1 MVEYIVI
8 ILVVIFL
15 IGSVSFSMPSK
26 KSKQIAQ
33 LRLDAVKLGFKISS
47 LAYSNIS
54 FKSDDMSLASYQIK
68 NLSNIKDAHFI
79 RDKDEFILYSPSKLK
94 YSNEYESLLL
104 SIRSLPESV
113 IEIIFSEALIV
124 FLWNENLG
132 VDELRRIDSDLKK
145 L

>member
-1 MVEYIVI
+1 MEYIVI

-94 YSNEYESLLL
+94 YSNEYKSLLL

-124 FLWNENLG
+124 FLWSENLG
-132 VDELRRIDSDLKK
+132 IDELKRIDSDLKK

>member
-1 MVEYIVI
+1 VEYIVI

-15 IGSVSFSMPSK
+15 IGSLSFSMPSK

-124 FLWNENLG
+124 FLWSENLG
-132 VDELRRIDSDLKK
+132 IDELRRIDSDLKK

>member
-1 MVEYIVI
+1 
-8 ILVVIFL
+8 
-15 IGSVSFSMPSK
+15 
-26 KSKQIAQ
+26 
-33 LRLDAVKLGFKISS
+33 
-47 LAYSNIS
+47 
-54 FKSDDMSLASYQIK
+54 MSLASYQIK

-94 YSNEYESLLL
+94 YSDEYESLLL

>member
-1 MVEYIVI
+1 VEYIVI

-124 FLWNENLG
+124 FLWSENLG
-132 VDELRRIDSDLKK
+132 IDELRRIDSDLKK

>member
-1 MVEYIVI
+1 MEYIVI

-79 RDKDEFILYSPSKLK
+79 RDKDEFILYSPSKLR

-132 VDELRRIDSDLKK
+132 IDELRRIDSDLKK

>member
-1 MVEYIVI
+1 MEYIVI

-15 IGSVSFSMPSK
+15 IGSISFSMPSK

-54 FKSDDMSLASYQIK
+54 FKSNDMSLASYQIK

-124 FLWNENLG
+124 FLWSENLG
-132 VDELRRIDSDLKK
+132 IDELRRIDSDLKK

>member
-1 MVEYIVI
+1 MEYIVI

-104 SIRSLPESV
+104 SIRSLPDSV

>member
-1 MVEYIVI
+1 MEYIVI

-94 YSNEYESLLL
+94 YSNEYKSLLL

>member
-1 MVEYIVI
+1 MEYIVI

-15 IGSVSFSMPSK
+15 IGSISFSMPSK

>member
-1 MVEYIVI
+1 VEYIVI

-15 IGSVSFSMPSK
+15 IGSISFSMPSK
-26 KSKQIAQ
+26 KSRQIAQ

>member
-1 MVEYIVI
+1 VEYIVI

-15 IGSVSFSMPSK
+15 IGSISFSMPSK

-79 RDKDEFILYSPSKLK
+79 RDKDEFILYSPSRLK

-132 VDELRRIDSDLKK
+132 IDELKRIDSDLKK

>member
-1 MVEYIVI
+1 VEYIVI

-47 LAYSNIS
+47 LVYSNIS

-104 SIRSLPESV
+104 NIRSLPESV

>member
-1 MVEYIVI
+1 MEYIVI

-15 IGSVSFSMPSK
+15 IGSISFSMPSK

-68 NLSNIKDAHFI
+68 NLSNIREAHFI

>member
-1 MVEYIVI
+1 VEYIVI

>member
-1 MVEYIVI
+1 VEYIVI

-15 IGSVSFSMPSK
+15 IGSISFSMPSK

>member
-1 MVEYIVI
+1 MEYIVI

-124 FLWNENLG
+124 FLWSENLG
-132 VDELRRIDSDLKK
+132 IDELRRIDSDLKK

>member
-1 MVEYIVI
+1 MEYIVI

-15 IGSVSFSMPSK
+15 IGSISFSMPSK

-94 YSNEYESLLL
+94 YSNEYKSLLL

-124 FLWNENLG
+124 FLWDENLG

>member
-1 MVEYIVI
+1 MEYIVI

-15 IGSVSFSMPSK
+15 IGSISFSMPSK

-68 NLSNIKDAHFI
+68 NLSNIREAHFI

-94 YSNEYESLLL
+94 YSNEYKSLLL

-113 IEIIFSEALIV
+113 IEIIFSQALIV

-132 VDELRRIDSDLKK
+132 VDLSLIHI
-145 L
+145 

>member
-1 MVEYIVI
+1 MEYIVI

-113 IEIIFSEALIV
+113 IEIIFSETLIV

>member
-1 MVEYIVI
+1 MEYIVI

-113 IEIIFSEALIV
+113 IEIIFSESLIV
-124 FLWNENLG
+124 FLWSENLG
-132 VDELRRIDSDLKK
+132 IDELRRIDSDLKK

>member
-1 MVEYIVI
+1 MEYIVI

-15 IGSVSFSMPSK
+15 IGSISFSMPSK

-68 NLSNIKDAHFI
+68 NLSNIREAHFI

-124 FLWNENLG
+124 FLWKENLG
-132 VDELRRIDSDLKK
+132 IDELKRIDSDLKK

>member
-1 MVEYIVI
+1 
-8 ILVVIFL
+8 
-15 IGSVSFSMPSK
+15 MPSK

-54 FKSDDMSLASYQIK
+54 FKSNDMSLASYQIK
-68 NLSNIKDAHFI
+68 NLSNIREAHFI

-104 SIRSLPESV
+104 NIRSLPESV
-113 IEIIFSEALIV
+113 IEIIFSDALIV

-132 VDELRRIDSDLKK
+132 VNELRRIDSDLKK